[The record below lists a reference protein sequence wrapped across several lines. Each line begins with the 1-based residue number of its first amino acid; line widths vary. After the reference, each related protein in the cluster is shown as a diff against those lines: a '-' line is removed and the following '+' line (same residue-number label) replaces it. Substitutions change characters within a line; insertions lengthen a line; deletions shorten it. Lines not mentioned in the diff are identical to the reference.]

1 MWNIYLLSKSNLPY
15 RMIFTLTSYLGS
27 AFTLKA
33 IWGLVDISY
42 AVLALL
48 NVFVLLKLS
57 PIVVQETKAYF
68 QKNSSESKGFYREKT
83 NVAS

>member
-1 MWNIYLLSKSNLPY
+1 LIPQKELLSQV
-15 RMIFTLTSYLGS
+15 S
-27 AFTLKA
+27 ATATKPKIESALAK
-33 IWGLVDISY
+33 DISY

-68 QKNSSESKGFYREKT
+68 QKNSSESKGFYRQKT
-83 NVAS
+83 RVAS